1 MDTEKMKNM
10 VVLRNLPSNIV
21 DEAIVILKPNIKL
34 KSLDKIERNN
44 PQQPN
49 APRTP
54 IAEATEVKAIKK
66 PTTKKKSK

>member
-1 MDTEKMKNM
+1 MLDETINEFDRKIVNKTNKAKKLGYLVEAEQKN
-10 VVLRNLPSNIV
+10 IE
-21 DEAIVILKPNIKL
+21 DVI
-34 KSLDKIERNN
+34 N